1 MPREQIPVDADAVR
15 LVVTDGDLA
24 PDQWVAVTPPR
35 MPHLETL
42 NTVVGDEAP
51 VLLDWSV
58 GLAFPCQRPF
68 DHRYGVAE
76 VPEFRILPDRVGADA
91 TNGWQDHIGG
101 GPLGWIP
108 LLLNAQSIPTYLNHD
123 WDRDWGS
130 LERYTPIDE
139 SAMAAD
145 IQVVEVTRSGLWS
158 PGPIR
163 DGVPKL
169 IE

>member
-1 MPREQIPVDADAVR
+1 MPSDRIPADADAVR
-15 LVVTDGDLA
+15 LVVTDGNLA

-35 MPHLETL
+35 MPRLETL
-42 NTVVGDEAP
+42 NTLVGSTAP

-76 VPEFRILPDRVGADA
+76 VPEYRILPDRVGADS
-91 TNGWQDHIGG
+91 TNGWQDDIGG

-108 LLLNAQSIPTYLNHD
+108 LLLTAETIPTYLNHD

-130 LERYTPIDE
+130 LERYTPIDPGATTAE
-139 SAMAAD
+139 IATED
-145 IQVVEVTRSGLWS
+145 VVRWGWWS

-163 DGVPKL
+163 DGVPVMR
-169 IE
+169 E